1 MPLKVI
7 TMADQRRQI
16 VEKIRAGIWNVTEAS
31 RETGLSRKT
40 IYQYL
45 KRAEDPTE
53 TFEDRSRR
61 PHTTT
66 RTDPSIEAII
76 MEVAHDYPV
85 WGETKIRKE
94 CVRRYPE
101 LTIPAARTVGR
112 IMDRHDH
119 HPGGQTPSPTGWQ
132 RFVSAAPNLLWQM
145 DFKGWFRTTDRITI
159 HPLSVLD
166 DHSRFLL
173 GLDACTNQAR
183 ETVWTSLRR
192 LFQLYG
198 LPERILADNAG
209 PWGAPGTRALT
220 GLDLWLIQLGIVL
233 IHGRPYHPQTQGKVE
248 RFHGT
253 LKREL
258 ITRTT
263 FTGVLET
270 QARLDHFRDT
280 YNTRCAHQ
288 AIENRYPVEVY
299 QPSRRPYPDLIL
311 PPDYPDALAIRKV
324 GYNGT
329 ISYENRRILA
339 NQQLQGEYVGIYEH
353 EEEDTIDI
361 MYYRTILR
369 TVDLRT
375 VPKRP

>member
-7 TMADQRRQI
+7 TMADQRREI
-16 VEKIRAGIWNVTEAS
+16 VKNIQAGIWSISEAS
-31 RETGLSRKT
+31 RQSGISRKT
-40 IYQYL
+40 IYTYL
-45 KRAEDPTE
+45 ARADDPAE

-66 RTDPSIEAII
+66 RTDAAIEAII
-76 MEVAHDYPV
+76 MEVARDYPV
-85 WGETKIRKE
+85 WGETKIWKE
-94 CVRRYPE
+94 CIRRYPE
-101 LTIPAARTVGR
+101 LRIPAARTVGR

-119 HPGGQTPSPTGWQ
+119 HPGGQSPGPKGWQ
-132 RFVSAAPNLLWQM
+132 RFVSASPNLLWQM

-173 GLDACTNQAR
+173 GLDACTNQ
-183 ETVWTSLRR
+183 TVQASLLR

-198 LPERILADNAG
+198 LPERILTDNG
-209 PWGAPGTRALT
+209 SPWGVPGIRART

-248 RFHGT
+248 RFHRT
-253 LKREL
+253 LKKEL

-263 FTGVLET
+263 FTGVPET
-270 QARLDHFRDT
+270 QAKLDHFRDT
-280 YNTRCAHQ
+280 YNTLRAHH
-288 AIENRYPVEVY
+288 AIEHRYPVEVY
-299 QPSRRPYPDLIL
+299 RSSVRPYPDLIL

-339 NQQLQGEYVGIYEH
+339 NERLRGEYVGIYEH